1 MPGTVSVVIPAHNEA
16 TVIAGTLRRL
26 IDTDPEGR
34 LQLVVAANGCTDE
47 TAAVAAAVSPRV
59 RVIEVTEAS
68 KIAALNAGDDVA
80 TAFPRAYLDADVW
93 VSAEALLAVAD
104 ALIDSTALAGAPR
117 LEVDTTGASLLVRW
131 RSRIWALSDYR
142 NAAMI
147 GSGVYI
153 LTEDGRSRFGRFPDV
168 IADDRYVLRLF
179 AREVRMTVV
188 DQVFTVP
195 APRTLRAF
203 TRRRRASSLATRRSP
218 TATPNC
224 TTRNWPAA
232 LARSS
237 PALPADPRCGC
248 PQFSTSGFGSSPV
261 GRLHACAATG
271 PHRPGIHRTGPRAY
285 SDTDRED

>member
-1 MPGTVSVVIPAHNEA
+1 MPGTVSVVIPAHNEG

-47 TAAVAAAVSPRV
+47 TAAIAAAVSPQV

-104 ALIDSTALAGAPR
+104 ALSDSTALAGAPR
-117 LEVDTTGASLLVRW
+117 VEVDTTGASMLVRW
-131 RSRIWALSDYR
+131 QYRIWALTDYR
-142 NAAMI
+142 NAAAMI

-153 LTEDGRSRFGRFPDV
+153 LTEDGRGRFGRFPDV
-168 IADDRYVLRLF
+168 IADDAYVLRSF
-179 AREVRMTVV
+179 AREERVSPANHIFIVA
-188 DQVFTVP
+188 

-203 TRRRRASSLATRRSP
+203 TRRLTRIIAGNEEIAARFPELHHEELAGSTRALIAR
-218 TATPNC
+218 
-224 TTRNWPAA
+224 
-232 LARSS
+232 LARRPSLW
-237 PALPADPRCGC
+237 LPAISYFGIRLVARRKAARMRGNWTAQAWNQDM
-248 PQFSTSGFGSSPV
+248 STRVQGS
-261 GRLHACAATG
+261 
-271 PHRPGIHRTGPRAY
+271 
-285 SDTDRED
+285 